1 MNIKDIKRLIDGI
14 DAINTKDTKMSE
26 IIEMR
31 ELIPS
36 LDSAIASI
44 AGFFN
49 PEPADVVETTVEK
62 APRRPKSKVIGA
74 DKVLEICRYL
84 QEQFAPEM
92 QYPIGDLQDEIMD
105 QFDLTIAQVKK
116 LLSGVHYAE
125 ITKKYFKVIRIS
137 PRRISIEIKK
147 KRGGEKKIVATEKPA
162 EKPDVFEVNSVG
174 DINKLI
180 NFNSEYITSQEEL
193 EYLMVLEAFK
203 MTNRRKTNKLQNYIS
218 HHYGEVFVIQPTTID
233 RLVAGNH
240 IQMEKISINI

>member
-1 MNIKDIKRLIDGI
+1 MIIDGI
-14 DAINTKDTKMSE
+14 GAIDTTNIKMSE
-26 IIEMR
+26 IVEMR

-49 PEPADVVETTVEK
+49 PESAADVVENPTVEK
-62 APRRPKSKVIGA
+62 VPRKPKSKSIGST
-74 DKVLEICRYL
+74 KVLEICRYL
-84 QEQFAPEM
+84 QEQFAPET
-92 QYPIGDLQDEIMD
+92 QYPIGDLQDELMD
-105 QFDLTIAQVKK
+105 AFDLTLAQVKK
-116 LLSGVHYAE
+116 LLSGVHYSE

-147 KRGGEKKIVATEKPA
+147 KRGGEKKTDATEKPT
-162 EKPDVFEVNSVG
+162 EKPDVFQVNSVG
-174 DINKLI
+174 DISKLI
-180 NFNSEYITSQEEL
+180 NFNSDYISSQEEL

-240 IQMEKISINI
+240 IQMQKICINI